1 MASLLEGV
9 DQRTRL
15 IGENR
20 MELLLFELGGKQ
32 KYGINVFKVQEVLP
46 CPSLTSVPQAHS
58 MMRGL
63 ATIRG
68 KTMPVLDLGLAIGEK
83 PVEDTRKSFMI
94 ITEYNRTV
102 QGFLVKSV
110 DHIVNMNWDDIKAP
124 PKGIGK
130 DNYMTAVTE
139 VDGQIVE
146 IIDVEKVLAEMTGI
160 NTDLSEGIG
169 GADSTGI
176 RVLVVDDSSVARNQ
190 IQRTLTQL
198 GMECVLAENG
208 KAALEILRQM
218 ASSSDEPVSSQVNL
232 VVSDIEMPVMDGY
245 TFVSSVRSDERLK
258 DLLIMMHT
266 SMSGSFNDSMVKKV
280 GADKFIPKFNAD
292 ELAIEVKSI
301 LGLLD

>member
-1 MASLLEGV
+1 MASLLDGV

-46 CPSLTSVPQAHS
+46 CPPLTSVPHSHS

-68 KTMPVLDLGLAIGEK
+68 KTMPVLDLGLAIGERR
-83 PVEDTRKSFMI
+83 VEDPGKSFMI

-110 DHIVNMNWDDIKAP
+110 DHIVNMNWDAIKPP

-139 VDGQIVE
+139 VDGKIVE
-146 IIDVEKVLAEMTGI
+146 IIDVEKVLAEMTGM
-160 NTDLSEGIG
+160 NTDLSEGLG
-169 GADSTGI
+169 GLDDSGI
-176 RVLVVDDSSVARNQ
+176 RVLVIDDSSVARNQ

-198 GMECVLAENG
+198 GMECILAENG
-208 KAALEILRQM
+208 KEALRILKDM
-218 ASSSDEPVSSQVNL
+218 ASSSDEPISSQINL

-245 TFVSSVRSDERLK
+245 TFVSSVRADEQLK
-258 DLLIMMHT
+258 KLLIMMHT
-266 SMSGSFNDSMVKKV
+266 SMSGSFNDSMVKQV

-292 ELAIEVKSI
+292 ELATEVKAI
-301 LGLLD
+301 LGL

>member
-1 MASLLEGV
+1 MASLLDGV
-9 DQRTRL
+9 DQRTKL

-20 MELLLFELGGKQ
+20 MELLLFELGSKQ

-46 CPSLTSVPQAHS
+46 CPSLTSVPHS
-58 MMRGL
+58 HPIMRGL

-83 PVEDTRKSFMI
+83 PVADTAKSFMI

-110 DHIVNMNWDDIKAP
+110 DHIVNMNWDTIKPP

-139 VDGQIVE
+139 VDGNIVE
-146 IIDVEKVLAEMTGI
+146 IIDVEKVLAEMTGM

-169 GADSTGI
+169 NSDNQDI

-208 KAALEILRQM
+208 KQALEILRQM
-218 ASSSDEPVSSQVNL
+218 ASTSDVPISSQINL

-258 DLLIMMHT
+258 GLLIMMHT
-266 SMSGSFNDSMVKKV
+266 SMSGSFNDSMVKQV

-292 ELAIEVKSI
+292 ELAIEVKNI
-301 LGLLD
+301 LGL